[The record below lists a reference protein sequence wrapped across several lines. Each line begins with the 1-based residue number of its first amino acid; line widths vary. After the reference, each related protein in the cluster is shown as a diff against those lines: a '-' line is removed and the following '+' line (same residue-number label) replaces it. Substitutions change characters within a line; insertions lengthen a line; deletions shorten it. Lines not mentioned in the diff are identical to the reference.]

1 MSRKITIAVL
11 TVLFVAAATIMFHRA
26 DEKKDVKIGVSI
38 GVGNAIRWENE
49 KRYMEAR
56 AKELGANIEVRLNK
70 TNTPKTQQEDCRE
83 MIDKGIDVL
92 ILTPRSVANVDNIL
106 EYAKSKNVPVIC
118 YARVVLGKK
127 IDLFVGYDSA
137 RIGQKMGQ
145 YISEAVY
152 KGDYILLR
160 GDSGDNNAA
169 LLYEGAMRYI
179 SQIRSDINIILDCAV
194 PGWSPSEAKRMVKE
208 AISANGNRIDA
219 ILSPNDK
226 IAEACAEALEEL
238 GIKNHVAITGMDAEL
253 EAVRRIV
260 KGRQDVTFYMALKE
274 LSATAVNEAFH
285 MARGEKVNVNADF
298 DNHSGGTVPSNLIT
312 GQLVTK
318 ENLNKVLIDSG
329 YFTKEEVYGK

>member
-160 GDSGDNNAA
+160 GDSGDARQSDVA
-169 LLYEGAMRYI
+169 TL
-179 SQIRSDINIILDCAV
+179 RSRLRDRASWI
-194 PGWSPSEAKRMVKE
+194 
-208 AISANGNRIDA
+208 
-219 ILSPNDK
+219 
-226 IAEACAEALEEL
+226 
-238 GIKNHVAITGMDAEL
+238 H
-253 EAVRRIV
+253 
-260 KGRQDVTFYMALKE
+260 
-274 LSATAVNEAFH
+274 
-285 MARGEKVNVNADF
+285 
-298 DNHSGGTVPSNLIT
+298 
-312 GQLVTK
+312 
-318 ENLNKVLIDSG
+318 
-329 YFTKEEVYGK
+329 